1 MTTCSFWTDFA
12 GIKAKTVTEM
22 IILTAIIMKVAC
34 QLPKSHIIPPKSCT
48 DRKQREGESFSC
60 IIYYLSTWLGHKRQR

>member
-22 IILTAIIMKVAC
+22 IILTAII
-34 QLPKSHIIPPKSCT
+34 SHFSVFYTEKCESFLSASQIPHDPPK
-48 DRKQREGESFSC
+48 K
-60 IIYYLSTWLGHKRQR
+60 LHW

>member
-22 IILTAIIMKVAC
+22 IILTAIISHFSVWKLPVSFPNPTLSPQKVA
-34 QLPKSHIIPPKSCT
+34 LIENREKVTASHVSFII
-48 DRKQREGESFSC
+48 
-60 IIYYLSTWLGHKRQR
+60 